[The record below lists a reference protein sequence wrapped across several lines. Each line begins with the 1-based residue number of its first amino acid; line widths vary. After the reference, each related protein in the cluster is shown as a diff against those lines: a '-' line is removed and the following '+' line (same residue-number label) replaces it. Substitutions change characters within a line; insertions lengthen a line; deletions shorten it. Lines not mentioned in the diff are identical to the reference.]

1 MRSDTTSQY
10 RYSGLQINPWFLF
23 RLGESNFFAGPQVD
37 LNYDHMYDPAKYL
50 VDQPSYKAA
59 GGTDKGYKNFS
70 SGVGFLLT
78 YDTRDVPANAYR
90 GMYLDFRGMMYQKFL
105 GSDNNFYRPGDRLPP
120 IQDSAQTWRACLDGT
135 NEKRVWRRPSQ
146 QIRSQRYSVR
156 SPRLLHGPIS

>member
-1 MRSDTTSQY
+1 
-10 RYSGLQINPWFLF
+10 
-23 RLGESNFFAGPQVD
+23 
-37 LNYDHMYDPAKYL
+37 MYDPAKYL

-105 GSDNNFYRPGDRLPP
+105 GSDNNFYRLEIDYRQYKTLRKRGVL
-120 IQDSAQTWRACLDGT
+120 AWDGT
-135 NEKRVWRRPSQ
+135 NRKTCLRSSLSTNTLSAVLRSISEVTTWANIVISRHMSSWRN
-146 QIRSQRYSVR
+146 IVR
-156 SPRLLHGPIS
+156 